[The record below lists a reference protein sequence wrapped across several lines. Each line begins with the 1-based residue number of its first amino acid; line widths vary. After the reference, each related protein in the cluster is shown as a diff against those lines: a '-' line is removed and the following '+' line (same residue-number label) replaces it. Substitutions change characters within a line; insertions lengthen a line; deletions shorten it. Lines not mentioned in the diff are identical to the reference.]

1 MSLIKIQGA
10 PESNIEAGTYEMV
23 LLALTAKDITVNGE
37 DRAVFEWKFG
47 LVDDDEIE
55 VNGLTSQN
63 TTPRS
68 KLVTWV
74 AALLGPEA
82 TKVGA
87 EYDEKDLIGKRA
99 LVTIGI
105 NEAGWPRI
113 SDVGPLPTR
122 RSVRARTEE
131 PASEDQLPF

>member
-23 LLALTAKDITVNGE
+23 LLALTPKDIVVNGE

-74 AALLGPEA
+74 AALLGPDS

-105 NEAGWPRI
+105 NESGWPRI
-113 SDVGPLPTR
+113 NDVGPLPTKR
-122 RSVRARTEE
+122 GVRARTTE
-131 PASEDQLPF
+131 EDQLPF